1 MFLSGLL
8 LIWLTYTDDL
18 IVYSSW
24 SSLYTRRPM

>member
-18 IVYSSW
+18 IV
-24 SSLYTRRPM
+24 